1 MKAEV
6 IISHNGAKLILNEE
20 GQQEVIHL
28 AAEKLAGKLAEEEF
42 RNRVYTIPQ
51 LAKRLECCRA
61 TVDNLINEG
70 KIKLGP
76 TLGKSKGYRVAEMEV
91 RRFLGIAR

>member
-6 IISHNGAKLILNEE
+6 VISHRGAKLVLNEE
-20 GQQEVIHL
+20 GQQEVINQ
-28 AAEKLAGKLAEEEF
+28 AAEKLAEKLAAEEV
-42 RNRVYTIPQ
+42 RHRVYTIPQ

-61 TVDNLINEG
+61 TADNLINTG

-76 TLGKSKGYRVAEMEV
+76 SLGKSKGYRVTEGEV
-91 RRFLGIAR
+91 RRFLGNMP